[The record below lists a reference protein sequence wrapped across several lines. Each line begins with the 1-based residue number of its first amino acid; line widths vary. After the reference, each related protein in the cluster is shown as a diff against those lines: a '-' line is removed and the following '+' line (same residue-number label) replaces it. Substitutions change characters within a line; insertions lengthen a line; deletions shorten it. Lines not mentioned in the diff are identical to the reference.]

1 MRVWGLSAFL
11 ALAINATPAA
21 AQMTDAQKRR
31 AMLPNIKNATDCIAQ
46 AALNHVSIV
55 FSYRF
60 NNIDGVLGEVWK
72 QCLPQLEALAAQH
85 DFLHGPGTGVA
96 FVGGPYRG
104 DLQRAVLSRIKGEL
118 DRRVAAQDQAEAAQR
133 AEKARVDAERAETIE
148 RLTRAARSIRDI
160 FYECSTAQLTKLV
173 RSAET
178 ADVLATAAMTIC
190 RKELDDAFAAWIAVA
205 RADGSLSNEGA
216 FRELL
221 RKATRD
227 SVLTTAVQLKAGGP
241 APAPP
246 AATRSVSAPPDS
258 NALQE
263 CLTNM
268 SKAREGKF
276 IEQKKLLEAMLELC
290 RPEIE
295 TLARTAFLKASNA
308 DLADERQKA
317 LLEASK
323 AARKLIGMPE

>member
-1 MRVWGLSAFL
+1 MRAWGLTGFL
-11 ALAINATPAA
+11 VLGIAAGPAL

-46 AALNHVSIV
+46 ASLNHGSVV

-60 NNIDGVLGEVWK
+60 NNIDGVIGEVWK
-72 QCLPQLEALAAQH
+72 QCLPHLEVLVAQH
-85 DFLHGPGTGVA
+85 DYLHGAGTGVG
-96 FVGGPYRG
+96 FVTGPYRS
-104 DLQRAVLSRIKGEL
+104 DLQRAVLTRIKGEL

-133 AEKARVDAERAETIE
+133 AEKVRLDAERAEAIDK
-148 RLTRAARSIRDI
+148 LTRAARSIRDI
-160 FYECSTAQLTKLV
+160 FYECATAQLTKLV

-190 RKELDDAFAAWIAVA
+190 RKELDDAFAAWTAVA

-221 RKATRD
+221 HKTTRD

-241 APAPP
+241 IPVAP
-246 AATRSVSAPPDS
+246 AATQPVSAPPDS
-258 NALQE
+258 TALQD

-268 SKAREGKF
+268 AKAREGKLV
-276 IEQKKLLEAMLELC
+276 EQKKLLEVMLELC

-295 TLARTAFLKASNA
+295 TLARSSFLKTSNA
-308 DLADERQKA
+308 DLAEERQKA
-317 LLEASK
+317 LLEATKS
-323 AARKLIGMPE
+323 ARKLIGVLD